1 MRSEVSPSRYALV
14 ARLRGRLLAGAREL
28 RGENGLHHPLS
39 LRLHE
44 PRGAALIRSKITT
57 VVKKDEVKKLLK
69 ELKGFANSYVTI
81 GLHEGAGNYPS
92 AGAPSV
98 VEVGLWNEFGTAH
111 SPERSWLR
119 SAIDESE
126 TLINKWR
133 DEAIANIIFKRWPVA
148 KALEMMGLRIQ
159 ILIQNK
165 IKSNVPPANA
175 PSTLAAKKDHGVA
188 PNTLIDSG
196 LMLRSVTYEVKLV
209 A

>member
-1 MRSEVSPSRYALV
+1 M
-14 ARLRGRLLAGAREL
+14 
-28 RGENGLHHPLS
+28 
-39 LRLHE
+39 
-44 PRGAALIRSKITT
+44 IRSKITT
-57 VVKKDEVKKLLK
+57 TVKKDELTRILK
-69 ELKGFANSYVTI
+69 EIKGFAKSYVTI
-81 GLHEGAGNYPS
+81 GLHEGAGNYPG

-98 VEVGLWNEFGTAH
+98 VEVGLWNEFGTAT

-119 SAIDESE
+119 SVIDESE
-126 TLINKWR
+126 AILNKWR
-133 DEAIANIIFKRWPVA
+133 DEAISNIVLKGWSVE

-165 IKSNVPPANA
+165 IKSNIPPVNA
-175 PSTLAAKKDHGVA
+175 PSTLAAKKAHGVA